1 MIQSNK
7 FLLLIFFF
15 IVFTTYN
22 FNEQKKSLSIL
33 FPIKEIIIKKDTLAF
48 DSIKL
53 NTELEFLKNTSL
65 FFLKEKEIIKIA
77 DKHDFI
83 SSIQLKKKYPNT
95 LKIKIFENIPVATEI
110 DGKKKY
116 YLTKDG
122 KKFNYIELKIFE
134 NLPVIFGNHE
144 NFSSLFD
151 ELKKSNFKIN
161 NIKAFYYFDIGRW
174 DIILKNKKIVKLP
187 DKNYIKALKNFS
199 TLMKDKNFDK
209 YKSFDYRIND
219 QLILN

>member
-83 SSIQLKKKYPNT
+83 SSIQLKKNT
-95 LKIKIFENIPVATEI
+95 Q
-110 DGKKKY
+110 
-116 YLTKDG
+116 
-122 KKFNYIELKIFE
+122 
-134 NLPVIFGNHE
+134 
-144 NFSSLFD
+144 
-151 ELKKSNFKIN
+151 
-161 NIKAFYYFDIGRW
+161 
-174 DIILKNKKIVKLP
+174 IL
-187 DKNYIKALKNFS
+187 
-199 TLMKDKNFDK
+199 
-209 YKSFDYRIND
+209 
-219 QLILN
+219 

>member
-122 KKFNYIELKIFE
+122 KKFKYIELKIFE

-174 DIILKNKKIVKLP
+174 DIMLKDQTTIKLPKANYKKILMEINSILNDP
-187 DKNYIKALKNFS
+187 SFS
-199 TLMKDKNFDK
+199 K
-209 YKSFDYRIND
+209 YKILDYRIKD
-219 QLILN
+219 QLILQ